1 MSVRLNRLPL
11 EGPALCTAYIEDH
24 SRVSPFFNAG
34 PPTQIDSY
42 RRVAELIR
50 TNSPESRW
58 PALGEGLN
66 PTDTQVSARLQD
78 LIRGRG
84 VFVATGQQAG
94 LFVSPLLTLYKA
106 LTAARLA
113 QQLQSQLGIPVMP
126 LFSTASEDHDW
137 AEVDHTYVIDLE
149 NRLVRLSV
157 QGPEVG
163 DSAGKHPSV
172 ELIEIG
178 PDVDDALD
186 VLDQITPDSE
196 FKSSVLTPLRESYR
210 PAASFAAAFES
221 ALGYLLR
228 EHGFLLARTAHPY
241 VKGASR
247 QLMWAEW
254 QKREESEA
262 RLLER
267 VRALEGAGYKAQV
280 PVAAG
285 STNLFLEGP
294 LGRDRLM
301 RDGADARLRRSGLQ
315 LSESEL
321 AEIIHSTPARVSPGA
336 LLRPVT
342 EAQAFPVVA
351 YVGGPSEIAYLA
363 ESQVLF
369 DLHGVPAPVVV
380 PRAAFHLVEPKT
392 LRVLEKYDVEP
403 RDLAGDSAAT
413 LNRLLKERT
422 APELQES
429 LNALRA
435 SVSAALD
442 DVESAAVAFDRGA
455 RSAVGSGK
463 QAVFESIK
471 ALEAKLQARIREKN
485 QVMQQQLEKAALH
498 LYPGGRPQERVL
510 NPYPFLVRYGLE
522 LLRKIYAAVVT
533 PLD

>member
-1 MSVRLNRLPL
+1 MVQ
-11 EGPALCTAYIEDH
+11 E
-24 SRVSPFFNAG
+24 
-34 PPTQIDSY
+34 
-42 RRVAELIR
+42 
-50 TNSPESRW
+50 
-58 PALGEGLN
+58 
-66 PTDTQVSARLQD
+66 ARD
-78 LIRGRG
+78 LMG
-84 VFVATGQQAG
+84 VG
-94 LFVSPLLTLYKA
+94 
-106 LTAARLA
+106 
-113 QQLQSQLGIPVMP
+113 
-126 LFSTASEDHDW
+126 
-137 AEVDHTYVIDLE
+137 
-149 NRLVRLSV
+149 
-157 QGPEVG
+157 
-163 DSAGKHPSV
+163 
-172 ELIEIG
+172 
-178 PDVDDALD
+178 
-186 VLDQITPDSE
+186 E
-196 FKSSVLTPLRESYR
+196 FKE
-210 PAASFAAAFES
+210 AEQ
-221 ALGYLLR
+221 
-228 EHGFLLARTAHPY
+228 LLAKKEPD
-241 VKGASR
+241 AST
-247 QLMWAEW
+247 
-254 QKREESEA
+254 EA
-262 RLLER
+262 L
-267 VRALEGAGYKAQV
+267 Q
-280 PVAAG
+280 
-285 STNLFLEGP
+285 
-294 LGRDRLM
+294 
-301 RDGADARLRRSGLQ
+301 AR
-315 LSESEL
+315 SEL